1 MQIGHILDSEIKAKL
16 GVLSGGKGKVHSKKE
31 KRNKA
36 YSERLSEREVKELM
50 GMFEPTFKKRRGV
63 WRSK

>member
-1 MQIGHILDSEIKAKL
+1 MRIEYIIDSYTKAKS
-16 GVLSGGKGKVHSKKE
+16 GVLNQGKGKVHPKE
-31 KRNKA
+31 KNVSGGKF
-36 YSERLSEREVKELM
+36 ERLSEWDIKELM